1 MFVLKVFIG
10 VISILTAVKIG
21 KNKADAKKECYFYFQ
36 NMLFLCDK
44 IISDLSY
51 KKSNL
56 YEILNYK
63 YSSNEFIKTVNSFIK
78 RNPLYVPEFLSFEES
93 MFVQNYFSSLGTL
106 DSNTQIKNLEAFKD
120 EIKKIY
126 NEKYQDF
133 KKYYTLFMK
142 LGFVSGLTLFI
153 LVI

>member
-1 MFVLKVFIG
+1 
-10 VISILTAVKIG
+10 
-21 KNKADAKKECYFYFQ
+21 
-36 NMLFLCDK
+36 MLFLCDK